1 MRLKML
7 AVLTALAVAGI
18 AAPAAASQD
27 IPWTWNS
34 EDQDARARFQA
45 EGEVFYGQGYEPDS
59 YVDWQ
64 GPSGSGRWNLGEDGL
79 LEDLNFDWPEDRA
92 VGLNVC
98 QQHNLYPD
106 DCSGWR
112 AGRS

>member
-45 EGEVFYGQGYEPDS
+45 EGRSSTVRATSPTATWTGKVLVAAAGGTWARTGWS
-59 YVDWQ
+59 RISTST
-64 GPSGSGRWNLGEDGL
+64 GPRTVPL
-79 LEDLNFDWPEDRA
+79 A
-92 VGLNVC
+92 
-98 QQHNLYPD
+98 
-106 DCSGWR
+106 
-112 AGRS
+112 